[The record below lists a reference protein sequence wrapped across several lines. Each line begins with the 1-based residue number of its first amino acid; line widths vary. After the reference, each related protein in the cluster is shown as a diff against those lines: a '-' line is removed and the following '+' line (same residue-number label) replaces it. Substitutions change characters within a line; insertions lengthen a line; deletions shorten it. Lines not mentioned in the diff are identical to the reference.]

1 MRQLLRRKT
10 CIYLAITVFCTN
22 QIEESLQHL
31 FILCPFAFAYWNLVN
46 VHTSSDMNPFECLHQ
61 FKQPTQHALFYENY
75 HHYVLEHLEE
85 NYHDIIFQGIQPSV
99 FASKKMSIFSVHHE
113 GEADPLHSNWYM
125 AENFI

>member
-31 FILCPFAFAYWNLVN
+31 FILCPFAFTYWNLVN

-61 FKQPTQHALFYENY
+61 FKQPTQHALLYENY

-85 NYHDIIFQGIQPSV
+85 NYHDLIFQGIQPSV
-99 FASKKMSIFSVHHE
+99 FCFQ
-113 GEADPLHSNWYM
+113 
-125 AENFI
+125 ENEYFLCSP